1 MGKYMHGR
9 TYVCNINYHLVW
21 CVKYRRKVLSPEIAN
36 TLYAIL
42 HTVAETHGFSIPNV
56 QVGERDHVH
65 CFVTAP
71 PTITISD
78 IAQFLKGMSAKV
90 LMQEYPTLKR
100 YLWGGHLWNPSYF
113 VETIG
118 STSEEN
124 VKRYIESQKSK

>member
-1 MGKYMHGR
+1 MVEPMCAMSITIWFG
-9 TYVCNINYHLVW
+9 V
-21 CVKYRRKVLSPEIAN
+21 SN
-36 TLYAIL
+36 TLYTVF
-42 HTVAETHGFSIPNV
+42 HVVAETHGFSIPNV

-71 PTITISD
+71 STITISD
-78 IAQFLKGMSAKV
+78 IAQFLKGTSSKV

-100 YLWGGHLWNPSYF
+100 YLCGGHLWNPSYF

-124 VKRYIESQKSK
+124 VKHYIESQKSK

>member
-1 MGKYMHGR
+1 MGKYIHGR

-42 HTVAETHGFSIPNV
+42 HTVAEAHGFSIPNV
-56 QVGERDHVH
+56 QVGERVHVH
-65 CFVTAP
+65 CFVIAP

-78 IAQFLKGMSAKV
+78 IAQFLKGTSAKV

-124 VKRYIESQKSK
+124 VKRYIKSQKSK